1 MQGLLPG
8 ETLLVQEVCHRG
20 KDFGVVL
27 ITNIRLLW
35 RRTGDSLFQLN
46 TSLLNLDG
54 PIQMA
59 SKDRDSWVLQI
70 PINNLAKP
78 IYLRFQKEN
87 DAMEDSQTRA
97 ETVKRALD
105 ARPKEPEVAKNAM
118 DVDMIVKIKE
128 ISESE
133 QTKRLFKEMVI
144 DTN

>member
-1 MQGLLPG
+1 M
-8 ETLLVQEVCHRG
+8 LVQEVCHRG

-78 IYLRFQKEN
+78 IYLRFQKEK
-87 DAMEDSQTRA
+87 DAKEDSQTRA
-97 ETVKRALD
+97 ENVKRAFE
-105 ARPKEPEVAKNAM
+105 ARPREPEVAEKAM

-133 QTKRLFKEMVI
+133 QIKRLFKEMVI

>member
-1 MQGLLPG
+1 M
-8 ETLLVQEVCHRG
+8 LVQEVCHRG

>member
-1 MQGLLPG
+1 M
-8 ETLLVQEVCHRG
+8 LVQEVCHRG

-78 IYLRFQKEN
+78 IYLRFQKEK
-87 DAMEDSQTRA
+87 DAKEDSQTRA
-97 ETVKRALD
+97 ETVKRALE
-105 ARPKEPEVAKNAM
+105 ARPREPEVAEKAM

-133 QTKRLFKEMVI
+133 QIKRLFKEMVI

>member
-1 MQGLLPG
+1 M
-8 ETLLVQEVCHRG
+8 LVQEVCHRG

-78 IYLRFQKEN
+78 IYLRFQKEK
-87 DAMEDSQTRA
+87 DAKEDSQTRA
-97 ETVKRALD
+97 ENVKRALE
-105 ARPKEPEVAKNAM
+105 ARPREPEVAEKAM

-133 QTKRLFKEMVI
+133 QIKRLFKEMVI

>member
-1 MQGLLPG
+1 M
-8 ETLLVQEVCHRG
+8 LVQEVCHRG

-78 IYLRFQKEN
+78 IYLRFQKEK
-87 DAMEDSQTRA
+87 DAKEDSQTRA
-97 ETVKRALD
+97 ETVKRALE
-105 ARPKEPEVAKNAM
+105 ARPREPEVAEKAM

>member
-1 MQGLLPG
+1 M
-8 ETLLVQEVCHRG
+8 LVQEVCHRG

-78 IYLRFQKEN
+78 IYLRFQKEK
-87 DAMEDSQTRA
+87 DAKEDSQTRA
-97 ETVKRALD
+97 ENVKRAFE
-105 ARPKEPEVAKNAM
+105 ARPREPEVAEKAM